1 MKSYEIEY
9 GKTAFE
15 YLKDYASIEDKVN
28 LKNFIKEII
37 KIIKEETSEFEILE
51 GVSGEPIIEN
61 FGFEEITGYGNPA
74 KILGKAVEISLK
86 NKEPLKI
93 EEIIRISVSTEEI
106 YGNFLYQCA
115 ILLLKKLNIDIE
127 KEITETEIKTIFE
140 IVEKF

>member
-28 LKNFIKEII
+28 LKKFIQKII
-37 KIIKEETSEFEILE
+37 KIIKKETSEFEILE
-51 GVSGEPIIEN
+51 GVSGESIIEN
-61 FGFEEITGYGNPA
+61 FGFEEIAGYGNPA

-93 EEIIRISVSTEEI
+93 EEIIRISDSTEEI
-106 YGNFLYQCA
+106 YGNFLYQCT
-115 ILLLKKLNIDIE
+115 IFLLKKLNFDIE
-127 KEITETEIKTIFE
+127 KEITEIEMKTIFE

>member
-28 LKNFIKEII
+28 LKKFIQKII
-37 KIIKEETSEFEILE
+37 KIIKKETSEFEILE
-51 GVSGEPIIEN
+51 GVSGESIIEN
-61 FGFEEITGYGNPA
+61 FGFEEIVGYGNPA

-93 EEIIRISVSTEEI
+93 EEIIRISDSTEEI

-115 ILLLKKLNIDIE
+115 IFLLKKLNFDIE
-127 KEITETEIKTIFE
+127 KEITEIEMKTIFE

>member
-51 GVSGEPIIEN
+51 GVSGESIIEN
-61 FGFEEITGYGNPA
+61 FGFEEIVGYGNPA

-93 EEIIRISVSTEEI
+93 EEIIRISDSTEEI

-115 ILLLKKLNIDIE
+115 ILLLKKLNIDIK
-127 KEITETEIKTIFE
+127 KEITEIEMKTIFE